1 LLGVWLNAGLG
12 AAPQRQ
18 PGNPTPTFTRDIAP
32 ILAAHCVECHRQGG
46 PAPFVLTDFESARR
60 RATLI
65 AAATQSR
72 FMPPWKPE
80 PGYGDFLG
88 SRRLDRSELE
98 TLRSWA
104 SSGAPHGSGPDR
116 TLTASA
122 ENVVGPP
129 DLVVRMPDTF
139 ELPADGPDVFRLFV
153 VAIPVDAPRF
163 VRAIQFSPGTPA
175 VHHATMLVDQ
185 TGESRRRDEEDPAP
199 GYAGAFAPTADY
211 PDGHFLGWAPGQQLP
226 PAERQLPWRLNPGTD
241 LVIQLH
247 LKPTGKPEDVRV
259 SVSFF
264 FGAAPPSGSLSILR
278 LAREDIDIPAGAADI
293 SVEDSFVLPADSVLY
308 AVQPH
313 AHYRATR
320 LKAWATLP
328 DGSRQWLI
336 SIPEWDFDWQDMY
349 YFRDLQ
355 QLPRGTI
362 LSMQFVFDNSSGN
375 PRNPERPPR
384 RVRWG
389 QSSTDEM
396 AEVLFQ
402 LRTRDPA
409 DSSLLQGALA
419 RKHHRDT
426 ITGYETRLAVTPG
439 DVHLHDDIARLY
451 REEGRLEE
459 ALAHFRESARLMPAS
474 VSRRV
479 ELGRA
484 LVESG
489 QIDEAAAA
497 FEQALTLSPDNVA
510 ARTDLGVVR
519 ALQNRL
525 SEAVSEYD
533 KALDQDPAYQD
544 AHNNL
549 SAALLSLGRVDES
562 FEHARRALELQP
574 EFPAAHY
581 NMARALL
588 ARAQP
593 EEARWHM
600 EQALRGRPDWP
611 AAIEDYAWMLATD
624 PDPGVRNPGHAIELA
639 ERAVVLT
646 RGKDSRSLDVLGA
659 AYASAQRFDEAR
671 RTVRLALDVAALAG
685 DGRGVAIFTQHLD
698 LYVARHQVIDP
709 SRRHLP

>member
-1 LLGVWLNAGLG
+1 
-12 AAPQRQ
+12 
-18 PGNPTPTFTRDIAP
+18 
-32 ILAAHCVECHRQGG
+32 
-46 PAPFVLTDFESARR
+46 
-60 RATLI
+60 
-65 AAATQSR
+65 
-72 FMPPWKPE
+72 
-80 PGYGDFLG
+80 
-88 SRRLDRSELE
+88 
-98 TLRSWA
+98 
-104 SSGAPHGSGPDR
+104 
-116 TLTASA
+116 
-122 ENVVGPP
+122 
-129 DLVVRMPDTF
+129 
-139 ELPADGPDVFRLFV
+139 
-153 VAIPVDAPRF
+153 
-163 VRAIQFSPGTPA
+163 
-175 VHHATMLVDQ
+175 MLVDE
-185 TGESRRRDEEDPAP
+185 TRESRRRDEEDPAP
-199 GYAGAFAPTADY
+199 GYAGDFAPTADY

-247 LKPTGKPEDVRV
+247 LKPTGKPEHVRV
-259 SVSFF
+259 SVGFF
-264 FGAAPPSGSLSILR
+264 FGSAPPSGPLSILR

-293 SVEDSFVLPADSVLY
+293 RIEDSFVLPVDSVLY

-313 AHYRATR
+313 AHYRATK

-328 DGSRQWLI
+328 NGNRQWLI
-336 SIPEWDFDWQDMY
+336 SIPDWDFDWQDMY
-349 YFRDLQ
+349 YFRELQ
-355 QLPRGTI
+355 QLPRGTT

-375 PRNPERPPR
+375 PRNPERPPK

-402 LRTRDPA
+402 LRPSDQA
-409 DSSLLQGALA
+409 DSSVLQGALA
-419 RKHHRDT
+419 QKHRRDT
-426 ITGYETRLAVTPG
+426 IAGYETRLAVTPD

-451 REEGRLEE
+451 REEGRLKE
-459 ALAHFRESARLMPAS
+459 ALAHFRESTRLMPAS

-497 FEQALTLSPDNVA
+497 FDQALSLSPDDVG

-525 SEAVSEYD
+525 SDAVSEYN
-533 KALDQDPAYQD
+533 KALDRDPAYQD

-549 SAALLSLGRVDES
+549 SAALLYLGRVDEA
-562 FEHARRALELQP
+562 FEHSRRALELQP

-581 NMARALL
+581 NMARVLL

-593 EEARWHM
+593 QEAQRHM
-600 EQALRGRPDWP
+600 EQALKGRPDWP
-611 AAIEDYAWMLATD
+611 VALEDYAWMLATD
-624 PDPGVRNPGHAIELA
+624 PDPSLRNPAHAIELA

-646 RGKDSRSLDVLGA
+646 QRKDPRSLDILGA

-671 RTVRLALDVAALAG
+671 RTVQLALDLAALAG
-685 DGRGVAIFTQHLD
+685 DRQGASLFTQHLD
-698 LYVARHQVIDP
+698 LYAARYQVIDP